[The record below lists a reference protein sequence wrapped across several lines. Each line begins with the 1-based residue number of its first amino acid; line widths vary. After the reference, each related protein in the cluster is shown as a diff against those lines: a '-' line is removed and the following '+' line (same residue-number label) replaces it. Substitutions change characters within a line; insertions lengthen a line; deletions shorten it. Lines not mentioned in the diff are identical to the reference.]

1 MCTTLCKSV
10 NWQLLTAHFNA
21 LDLGDKYHLH
31 SDEESG
37 FLDFKQLLS
46 ETHKDSLIYTCGPEG
61 MLNALMN
68 ANQNHE
74 LHYEKFSASS
84 DQQDD
89 ENSPFKVKVNSTG
102 KIYDI
107 SADDSIL
114 GVLTDDGIDIPFACT
129 SGVCGTC
136 ITDVLEG
143 DIDHRDEIL
152 SDEEKASNE
161 YMCGIFYNNMTTMH
175 TYKDFWY
182 TSNDNL
188 RLYARDYSK
197 ALEKNPDAK
206 TILCMH
212 GLTRNS
218 ADFEDICNEL
228 ADDFRLIVVDQRGR
242 EKLELS
248 SVILLGTS
256 MGGIM
261 AMMMT
266 AMKPDLIDALII
278 NDVGPEIAPQG
289 LDRLKKYVGKQAP
302 VNNWEEAAK
311 QTEAINRIAFPDAT
325 NEDWLKFAKRL
336 YREDENGRPVIA
348 CDPNI
353 AIPLANTDESDTAK
367 SAAPDL
373 WPVYDQIVDKPML
386 VNSW

>member
-1 MCTTLCKSV
+1 
-10 NWQLLTAHFNA
+10 
-21 LDLGDKYHLH
+21 
-31 SDEESG
+31 
-37 FLDFKQLLS
+37 
-46 ETHKDSLIYTCGPEG
+46 
-61 MLNALMN
+61 
-68 ANQNHE
+68 
-74 LHYEKFSASS
+74 
-84 DQQDD
+84 
-89 ENSPFKVKVNSTG
+89 
-102 KIYDI
+102 
-107 SADDSIL
+107 
-114 GVLTDDGIDIPFACT
+114 
-129 SGVCGTC
+129 
-136 ITDVLEG
+136 
-143 DIDHRDEIL
+143 
-152 SDEEKASNE
+152 
-161 YMCGIFYNNMTTMH
+161 
-175 TYKDFWY
+175 
-182 TSNDNL
+182 
-188 RLYARDYSK
+188 
-197 ALEKNPDAK
+197 
-206 TILCMH
+206 
-212 GLTRNS
+212 
-218 ADFEDICNEL
+218 
-228 ADDFRLIVVDQRGR
+228 
-242 EKLELS
+242 
-248 SVILLGTS
+248 